1 MQTTC
6 GMNGSNGIVSG
17 SLCFG
22 ALGEIMQTVPLTMQ
36 TLVTVDR
43 GHQYSDDPIERLLD
57 RYGIEGAAINAAKL
71 DEATV

>member
-1 MQTTC
+1 
-6 GMNGSNGIVSG
+6 
-17 SLCFG
+17 
-22 ALGEIMQTVPLTMQ
+22 MQ